1 MLSARSTITLA
12 LAVSLGALPL
22 AACTGQATPS
32 ATTSAAT
39 SAATSATTSATF
51 DVASWKTL
59 GDALATATD
68 TPSWGYDEKT
78 FVCLFQAGSSYAKVV
93 CEEREGLDDKLG
105 TLNSDQGADAAK
117 QLAQAIGDLP
127 IKSARDITP
136 ELLGSAELEA
146 LKGKTGQQLVDEG
159 FVFESYNMYGGEQTG
174 VSFGKGSFSYLVTL
188 GTQTSEQEADKGEL
202 TQAVLDA
209 KVVEAQSTSFSNAA
223 FSAE

>member
-78 FVCLFQAGSSYAKVV
+78 FVCLFQAGSSYAKVI

-136 ELLGSAELEA
+136 ELLA